1 MTTPDSPTPQKKPIQ
16 IQIEQLLKGCEPLPG
31 EVPVTQA
38 EEPGL
43 SSWVTVWTSGV
54 EVEMADKRTKF
65 FSYDYL
71 VTLAETMTRIEQVFG
86 DILPDSG
93 EVPQEEDE

>member
-1 MTTPDSPTPQKKPIQ
+1 
-16 IQIEQLLKGCEPLPG
+16 
-31 EVPVTQA
+31 
-38 EEPGL
+38 
-43 SSWVTVWTSGV
+43 
-54 EVEMADKRTKF
+54 MADKRTKF